1 MQRVELKIWPELTGQ
16 MSSWSN
22 VEAIEERQT
31 EEAMDIYLLEEKSW
45 RIYRDLSFL
54 AALSHMYKYQNV
66 KRQILINVLQQVMVS
81 SSVLLL
87 FQS

>member
-1 MQRVELKIWPELTGQ
+1 MKIRPELTGQ
-16 MSSWSN
+16 MSLWSN

-31 EEAMDIYLLEEKSW
+31 EETMNIYLLEEKSW

-54 AALSHMYKYQNV
+54 AALSHMYKYPNV
-66 KRQILINVLQQVMVS
+66 KRQTIIKVLQQVIRKTMVS

-87 FQS
+87 CQS